1 MNARLMQ
8 LREMSKKQKLLII
21 VVAAVIG
28 LLFYANLVAL
38 NLIAVSQLSMYGAAA
53 AAGALTVV
61 AVILSFV
68 GKQKSVVPKTVVK
81 PVVQSIK
88 VEKSVPNV
96 VERPVTVEKTSRT
109 VNAETRNSYL
119 QSKQAT
125 VQAIKQPSVQPKE
138 QSTIQFERKP
148 MASPILKNSHFEKPV
163 SSSQQP
169 KVVKTDSYLQARQP
183 TVQPVKSQS
192 TPIREESTVK
202 DSYIDKPVLSPKEP
216 RDSKNGKL
224 KCQSCGKEFSQPILM
239 AGYSNPDQPDLV
251 PHCPYCFKPLNSQ
264 LEVTTEEIAYKK
276 YV

>member
-1 MNARLMQ
+1 MQ

-28 LLFYANLVAL
+28 LLFYSNLVAL

-81 PVVQSIK
+81 PVVAQAVK
-88 VEKSVPNV
+88 VEKSAPRV
-96 VERPVTVEKTSRT
+96 VERPVPVEKPSRT
-109 VNAETRNSYL
+109 VKVETKNSYL
-119 QSKQAT
+119 QANQAT
-125 VQAIKQPSVQPKE
+125 VQPVKQQSVQPKE
-138 QSTIQFERKP
+138 QPAFQFKRKP
-148 MASPILKNSHFEKPV
+148 AASPFLKNSHFEKVV
-163 SSSQQP
+163 STTQQP
-169 KVVKTDSYLQARQP
+169 REYKTDSYLQARHQTVESVKPQP
-183 TVQPVKSQS
+183 TQNK
-192 TPIREESTVK
+192 EEPTVK
-202 DSYIDKPVLSPKEP
+202 HSYIDKPVIAPKEIREP
-216 RDSKNGKL
+216 KNGKL
-224 KCQSCGKEFSQPILM
+224 KCHSCGKEFSQPILM
-239 AGYSNPDQPDLV
+239 ADYSNPDQPDLV

>member
-68 GKQKSVVPKTVVK
+68 GKQKSVLPKTVVK
-81 PVVQSIK
+81 PVVQSVK
-88 VEKSVPNV
+88 VEKSVSRV
-96 VERPVTVEKTSRT
+96 VERPVTVEKTSRI

-119 QSKQAT
+119 QAKHAM
-125 VQAIKQPSVQPKE
+125 VQPVKQPSVQPKE
-138 QSTIQFERKP
+138 QPTIQFERIP
-148 MASPILKNSHFEKPV
+148 TVPSILKNSHFEKPLFTP
-163 SSSQQP
+163 QQP

-183 TVQPVKSQS
+183 TVQPVKPQP
-192 TPIREESTVK
+192 TPIREEPTVK
-202 DSYIDKPVLSPKEP
+202 HSCIDKPVLSSKES
-216 RDSKNGKL
+216 RDVKNGKL

-239 AGYSNPDQPDLV
+239 ADYSNPDQPDLV

>member
-1 MNARLMQ
+1 MSRLMQ

-28 LLFYANLVAL
+28 LLFYSNLVAL

-68 GKQKSVVPKTVVK
+68 GKKKSVVPKTVVK
-81 PVVQSIK
+81 PVDQVVR
-88 VEKSVPNV
+88 VEKSAPRV
-96 VERPVTVEKTSRT
+96 VDRPVPVEKPSRT
-109 VNAETRNSYL
+109 VKAENRNSYL
-119 QSKQAT
+119 QANQPAVSPVKQ
-125 VQAIKQPSVQPKE
+125 QSVQPKE
-138 QSTIQFERKP
+138 QPAFQFERKP
-148 MASPILKNSHFEKPV
+148 AASPFLKNSHFEKPV
-163 SSSQQP
+163 STPQQP
-169 KVVKTDSYLQARQP
+169 KEYKTDSYLQDRHP
-183 TVQPVKSQS
+183 TVQPVKPQP
-192 TPIREESTVK
+192 TQIKEEPTVK
-202 DSYIDKPVLSPKEP
+202 HSYIDEPIIAPKETKNA
-216 RDSKNGKL
+216 KNGKL

-239 AGYSNPDQPDLV
+239 ADYSNPDQPDLV